1 MYLVSLCKLEEHTLE
16 VVDTLADIPPEIQA
30 GTLADIQAGVA
41 GTLAADIQSGV
52 VGTLGLVGRLM
63 GLVLEEYFGLW
74 LRTRVPGLYIPC
86 RSILLPVW
94 QRPNIL
100 VYFTQQPWQKL
111 CYCVADEDSIGHGL
125 KKVVWLMSV

>member
-16 VVDTLADIPPEIQA
+16 VVDILADTPPEIQA

-74 LRTRVPGLYIPC
+74 LRTRVPGLYIPDQSYYQYGRDPVFYATAMVKTVLHVLCC
-86 RSILLPVW
+86 R
-94 QRPNIL
+94 
-100 VYFTQQPWQKL
+100 
-111 CYCVADEDSIGHGL
+111 
-125 KKVVWLMSV
+125 